1 MMRHTIVYDTTNRK
15 AKERAFHA
23 LTFEIIAILM
33 ITPIASWV
41 MGHSV
46 VEMGALTIMFAVI
59 AMLCNVIFNFLF
71 DIAQRRMAFRR
82 TTKVRIIHTLLFEG
96 FFIMISLPLA
106 CWWLSID
113 LFEAFMLDLSLTIF
127 FLIYTFAFNYIYD
140 YLREYLFIKRM
151 TKQGI
156 KVKILY

>member
-1 MMRHTIVYDTTNRK
+1 MIHTIIYDTTNRSIR
-15 AKERAFHA
+15 ERTFHA

-33 ITPIASWV
+33 ITPSASWV

-46 VEMGALTIMFAVI
+46 AEMGVLTIMFAVI
-59 AMLCNVIFNFLF
+59 AMLCNAIFNFLF
-71 DIAQRRMAFRR
+71 DLVQRRMEFKR

-96 FFIMISLPLA
+96 SFVIISLPLA
-106 CWWLSID
+106 CWWLSIG
-113 LFEAFMLDLSLTIF
+113 LFEAFMLDLSFTIF

-140 YLREYLFIKRM
+140 YLREHLFIKRM